1 MDKTADVPKTLVEA
15 LRYFSNPEVCLSFM
29 VELRWP
35 DGVVCPTCGG
45 REVSFLSTRRMWK
58 CKAVHARQQFSVKVG
73 TIFEDSP
80 IPLDKWLAAIW
91 LIANAKNGISS
102 YEVGRALGVT
112 QKTAWFMLHRI
123 RLAMQTRSFK
133 KLSGSIE
140 VDETFIGAKA
150 RNMHADKR
158 ARLVKGSGPFGS
170 SKAAVMGLLQRSRK
184 RGHSTVA
191 LTVIDNIRTS
201 TLDSKVRGG
210 VKRGARVYTD
220 ALSSYRRLS
229 DGYRHEVIDHAR
241 EYARGAVHTNGLEN
255 FWSLLKRAIKGTYVN
270 VEPFHLFRYLDE
282 QAYRFNT
289 RMGTDAVRFIGV
301 LRAITGRRV
310 TYKALTGKPSP
321 LPARPAGTRQTW
333 RS

>member
-15 LRYFSNPEVCLSFM
+15 LRYFSNPDVCLSFM

-45 REVSFLSTRRMWK
+45 QEVSFLSTRRMWK
-58 CKAVHARQQFSVKVG
+58 CRETHARQQFSVKVG

-102 YEVGRALGVT
+102 YEVARALGVT

-133 KLSGSIE
+133 KLSGAVE

-150 RNMHADKR
+150 RNMHKAKR

-170 SKAAVMGLLQRSRK
+170 SKAAVLGFLQRSPK
-184 RGHSTVA
+184 KGHSRVS
-191 LTVIDNIRTS
+191 LTMIDNIRTK
-201 TLDSKVRGG
+201 TLDGQLRSRVR
-210 VKRGARVYTD
+210 KGANVYTD
-220 ALSSYRRLS
+220 ALASYRKLS
-229 DGYRHEVIDHAR
+229 DQYRHEVIDHAR

-255 FWSLLKRAIKGTYVN
+255 FWSLLKRALKGTYVN

-289 RMGTDAVRFIGV
+289 RIGTDATRFVGV
-301 LRAITGRRV
+301 LRSVVGRRLDFK
-310 TYKALTGKPSP
+310 TLTSKN
-321 LPARPAGTRQTW
+321 LRPATT
-333 RS
+333 